1 MEEMQHK
8 RFTEWWK
15 RGNNLGGWL
24 DEAEKVLELELE
36 PGNDIPTL
44 KDQIEENQVN
54 MYFSFKRQ
62 ELGRISGYGISVSQ
76 KEFNKKNKKRARV
89 LCSVMEPL
97 VSFKFTKELLRKN
110 QPHTSFSRV
119 HFLSELKIHKWF

>member
-62 ELGRISGYGISVSQ
+62 ELGRISG
-76 KEFNKKNKKRARV
+76 
-89 LCSVMEPL
+89 
-97 VSFKFTKELLRKN
+97 
-110 QPHTSFSRV
+110 
-119 HFLSELKIHKWF
+119 